1 MLFAEVLLSLVQ
13 KLFPACSKRN
23 RTDLDTIQQIDSN
36 FWLVN
41 IIQFK
46 LIFLRSWFYYIKV
59 YICNN
64 FLSLSYIKYSDTQRN
79 VDFFFLAEYKANGNL
94 E

>member
-13 KLFPACSKRN
+13 KLFPTCSKRS

-41 IIQFK
+41 IIHK
-46 LIFLRSWFYYIKV
+46 SIT
-59 YICNN
+59 
-64 FLSLSYIKYSDTQRN
+64 FLSVSYIKYSDTQRN
-79 VDFFFLAEYKANGNL
+79 VEFFLAEHKANGNL